1 MICKNRGP
9 PKRSEGVLQTG
20 IRRYD
25 ISFSS
30 SLGGRTY
37 YSGDLCAEFKS
48 RLNDFETS
56 FEEIMTGV
64 MP

>member
-1 MICKNRGP
+1 LR
-9 PKRSEGVLQTG
+9 
-20 IRRYD
+20 
-25 ISFSS
+25 
-30 SLGGRTY
+30 
-37 YSGDLCAEFKS
+37 AEFKS